1 MVFWQL
7 VIIQVITFA
16 ILVFLLRQFLY
27 QQVTRSQERLQ
38 QLYQTNLK
46 REEELKTRREE
57 TEKEL
62 NARIAQRNEELA
74 RQRAAAEVDAQK
86 MQEEILAKAKE
97 EAGKIVAGA
106 EAQKER
112 MRANLVSEME
122 EKALDLASNIIG
134 HIFTSQVAQG
144 IHYQLTDE
152 LIGEIEKSD
161 GRGLQHDVEAVE
173 VAVPFSLTELQ
184 MERLKK
190 ILSSKMGR
198 SVDVKQTIDR
208 EIVGGMVLRLG
219 DSVLDGGLKNKLKGA
234 MAYVRSNLSR

>member
-1 MVFWQL
+1 MAFWQL
-7 VIIQVITFA
+7 IIIQVVAFA
-16 ILVFLLRQFLY
+16 LLVFLLRQFLY
-27 QQVTRSQERLQ
+27 QQVTQSQDRLQ
-38 QLYQTNLK
+38 RLVQENRK
-46 REEELKTRREE
+46 REEELKTKREE

-62 NARIAQRNEELA
+62 KAKIAQRNEELA
-74 RQRAAAEVDAQK
+74 RQRATAEGEAQK

-97 EAGKIVAGA
+97 EAGKIVAAA
-106 EAQKER
+106 EAQKEQ
-112 MRANLVSEME
+112 MRADLVSEME
-122 EKALDLASNIIG
+122 EKALDLASDIIG

-184 MERLKK
+184 MERLKN
-190 ILSSKMGR
+190 ILCSKMGR
-198 SVDVKQTIDR
+198 SVDIKQTIDR

-234 MAYVRSNLSR
+234 MAYVRSSLSR